1 MVVQDISL
9 IFDGGALHAGSETKM
24 IYIDDS
30 GRPQSGLVVYGWIE
44 FPQHE
49 WRAVMRAWL
58 DFRKR
63 LWRQYKIPVDKE
75 LHTTEFANGRG
86 DLSKKFPDEFRGPDG
101 TPYKKDFGKFIAQE
115 CLQQISS
122 IRGIRVGACYQQ
134 GNPEDFAQTRTE
146 LYRLLV
152 ADIDS
157 QLKIGNS
164 LGQIYLDGEDDMY
177 RHIHRE
183 LKLQERNIIEDPV
196 MLSSKDSQL
205 IQMADLVAWSAYSAI
220 NRHKSQEF
228 AWNWYQDYLAVRDPR
243 RSPVHWPKH

>member
-1 MVVQDISL
+1 M
-9 IFDGGALHAGSETKM
+9 HAGSEAKM

-44 FPQHE
+44 FSQYE
-49 WRAVMRAWL
+49 WHAVMRSWL

-86 DLSKKFPDEFRGPDG
+86 DLSKRFPDEFRGPDG

-115 CLQQISS
+115 CLLQISS
-122 IRGIRVGACYQQ
+122 IRGVRVGACYRR
-134 GNPEDFAQTRTE
+134 GKPEDFAQTRTD

-152 ADIDS
+152 ADIDG
-157 QLKIGNS
+157 QLKIDNS

-183 LKLQERNIIEDPV
+183 LKLQDRNIIEDPV

-220 NRHKSQEF
+220 NRHESQEF
-228 AWNWYQDYLAVRDPR
+228 AWDWYQDYLAARDPR
-243 RSPVHWPKH
+243 RAPIQLLER